1 MNLAN
6 LKPTIGRTL
15 DGACGRF
22 RVRSTWKADVGH
34 LARTPPQASPRH
46 PPNPIPS
53 SQTFWSDFA
62 RAEGW
67 DVSECGLRDDG
78 TPRIEIQ
85 RLDSVAPGQP
95 RFRTDGAAWEH
106 VVTRALESSALH
118 LAALAML
125 DPTERKLIRL
135 WCPTAARLP

>member
-1 MNLAN
+1 MNLAS
-6 LKPTIGRTL
+6 LKPTLHRAL
-15 DGACGRF
+15 H
-22 RVRSTWKADVGH
+22 H
-34 LARTPPQASPRH
+34 LARSMPQASPPH
-46 PPNPIPS
+46 SSEPPATPHAFRCDLA
-53 SQTFWSDFA
+53 Q
-62 RAEGW
+62 AEGW
-67 DVSECGLRDDG
+67 DVFDCGLREDG

-106 VVTRALESSALH
+106 VMERALEGSALH

-135 WCPTAARLP
+135 WYPAAARLP